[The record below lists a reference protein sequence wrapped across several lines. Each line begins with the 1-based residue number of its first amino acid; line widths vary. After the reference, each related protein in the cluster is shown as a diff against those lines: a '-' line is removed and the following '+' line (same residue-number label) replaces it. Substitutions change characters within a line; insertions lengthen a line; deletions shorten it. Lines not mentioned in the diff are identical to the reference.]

1 MGRYNRNTEIL
12 KGFFRKPLT
21 LVISILYFLS
31 AIIPNIYMITKMVS
45 SGVYDSAGFCAYSLL
60 MILPAAAFLNL
71 FIQGRKASQI
81 SRLNAP
87 LILFYIY
94 TVLSVLAPVGF
105 SAYLVYSYAV
115 NENELAFWLFSALLV
130 VLIIPVLILIVL
142 EFVSTLITLHSI
154 RKSANGIYLCRK
166 GSVFMGV
173 TSFLAAS
180 AVILITLYFIDT
192 SSYSRVLDYSSMF
205 DSVMLLLESAVLVA
219 LFVCLGIWSLM
230 YSGAIQKAA
239 VYLHGTDKKYVAK
252 ALTLADAEKAKE
264 HSDNVVVRNPDS
276 FVAQNPFDNHI
287 NQKAEPRVYQTT
299 NVFSL
304 PKQNE
309 PNPYGNKKSAQGRS
323 RQHQE
328 DVPNHINFQNPYESF
343 VPQNPFSNNNENN
356 KDK

>member
-60 MILPAAAFLNL
+60 MILPAVAFLNL
-71 FIQGRKASQI
+71 FIQGRKAAPI
-81 SRLNAP
+81 SRLHAP
-87 LILFYIY
+87 LMLIYMY
-94 TVLSVLAPVGF
+94 TVLSVSLSILCFGKYITDVFIEENIITSISFMFLLAVILGF
-105 SAYLVYSYAV
+105 ALVI
-115 NENELAFWLFSALLV
+115 LLQSISE
-130 VLIIPVLILIVL
+130 IIT
-142 EFVSTLITLHSI
+142 FHSI
-154 RKSANGIYLCRK
+154 EKSANGIYLCRK

-192 SSYSRVLDYSSMF
+192 SSYSRILDYSSMF

-230 YSGAIQKAA
+230 YSGAIHKAA

-264 HSDNVVVRNPDS
+264 HSDNVVVRNPDY

-328 DVPNHINFQNPYESF
+328 DVPNHINFQNPYENF

>member
-21 LVISILYFLS
+21 LVISILYSLS

-60 MILPAAAFLNL
+60 MILPAVAFLNL
-71 FIQGRKASQI
+71 FIQGRKAAPI
-81 SRLNAP
+81 SRLHTP
-87 LILFYIY
+87 LMLIYMY
-94 TVLSVLAPVGF
+94 TVLSVSLSILCFGKYITDVFIEENIITSISFMFLLAVILGF
-105 SAYLVYSYAV
+105 ALVI
-115 NENELAFWLFSALLV
+115 LLQSISE
-130 VLIIPVLILIVL
+130 IIT
-142 EFVSTLITLHSI
+142 FHSI
-154 RKSANGIYLCRK
+154 EKSANGIYLCRK

-192 SSYSRVLDYSSMF
+192 SSYSRILDYSSMF

-230 YSGAIQKAA
+230 YSGAIKKAA

-328 DVPNHINFQNPYESF
+328 DVPNHINFQNPYENF
-343 VPQNPFSNNNENN
+343 VPQNPFSNNN
-356 KDK
+356 DK